1 MDNVV
6 DKIIDGIL
14 VAEGGYVNDSRD
26 AGGAT
31 CFGITESV
39 ARANGYYG
47 DMKSLPRS
55 LAIQIYK
62 NRFWFEPKFDK
73 VAMLSPEVAAEL
85 CDTGVNCGVSF
96 AEGVLQSALNLLNRQ
111 EADYKDVPEDKLIG
125 NATLSALGAYLLKR
139 GKEGELV
146 LLRMLNVMQGGRYIE
161 LCKTK
166 PTQEGFIYGWF
177 LNRVKVKGD

>member
-14 VAEGGYVNDSRD
+14 VAEGGYTNDRND
-26 AGGAT
+26 AGGET
-31 CFGITESV
+31 MYGITV
-39 ARANGYYG
+39 TTAKANGYFG
-47 DMKSLPRS
+47 PVKDLPRS
-55 LAIQIYK
+55 VAIQIYK
-62 NRFWFEPKFDK
+62 NRYWFEPKFDK
-73 VAMLSPEVAAEL
+73 VAILSPEVAAEL
-85 CDTGVNCGVSF
+85 CDCGVNCGTSF
-96 AEGVLQSALNLLNRQ
+96 AEGVLQAALNLLNRQ

-125 NATLSALGAYLLKR
+125 NATLAALGAFLLKR

-161 LCKTK
+161 LAKTK